1 MGSKHSSKVVFI
13 KENYLIKMEDLR
25 APAGTTGGRFNPN
38 MFNPSMLMTVLIGL
52 VIIILLVMLFQ
63 SSSAGGGSS
72 PNPNAFTNPL
82 NATMRA
88 NPFVNT
94 PQRTML

>member
-1 MGSKHSSKVVFI
+1 
-13 KENYLIKMEDLR
+13 MEDLR
-25 APAGTTGGRFNPN
+25 APVGGTTSRFNPN
-38 MFNPSMLMTVLIGL
+38 MLNPSMLMTVLIGL
-52 VIIILLVMLFQ
+52 VIIILLIMLFQ
-63 SSSAGGGSS
+63 SSSPGGGSS
-72 PNPNAFTNPL
+72 GAAGTQATFTNPL

>member
-1 MGSKHSSKVVFI
+1 
-13 KENYLIKMEDLR
+13 MEDLR
-25 APAGTTGGRFNPN
+25 APVGGTSRFNPN

-72 PNPNAFTNPL
+72 PANAPPNAFTNPL

>member
-1 MGSKHSSKVVFI
+1 
-13 KENYLIKMEDLR
+13 MEDMR
-25 APAGTTGGRFNPN
+25 PPTTNATGRFMANNPTF
-38 MFNPSMLMTVLIGL
+38 FNTSFLMTVLIVL
-52 VIIILLVMLFQ
+52 VIVILLIMLFQ
-63 SSSAGGGSS
+63 SSSAGTGSS
-72 PNPNAFTNPL
+72 ATDVTRFGYTNPL

>member
-1 MGSKHSSKVVFI
+1 
-13 KENYLIKMEDLR
+13 MEDLR
-25 APAGTTGGRFNPN
+25 SPGTTSRFNPN
-38 MFNPSMLMTVLIGL
+38 MFNPSMLMTILIGL
-52 VIIILLVMLFQ
+52 VIIILLIMLFQ

-72 PNPNAFTNPL
+72 PAAAPQAGFTNPL

-94 PQRTML
+94 PQRAML